1 MDGESRASR
10 NRLLRKSSRFDIVII
25 YRIFPGKPASLI
37 QKWSDHITSFHMNL
51 SNREVATVSHESY
64 PVVTSHWYPNWH
76 VGRWLSG
83 RGGFVQVPPFLSPK
97 RCRGRKPANNVLR
110 WRRNFHTCA
119 LLNVQN
125 TIITMSACTAPSML
139 VTSIS
144 NLAIFSVWWIQSTL
158 AITMYRVKS
167 L

>member
-1 MDGESRASR
+1 MHSSSDFMQAAEPHSILLAISKTWPCFQMYPHPSTYRDTCVIPFCSWSFGEKSMDGESRASR
-10 NRLLRKSSRFDIVII
+10 HRLLRKSSRFDIRII

-83 RGGFVQVPPFLSPK
+83 RGGFVQV
-97 RCRGRKPANNVLR
+97 
-110 WRRNFHTCA
+110 TCA
-119 LLNVQN
+119 
-125 TIITMSACTAPSML
+125 T
-139 VTSIS
+139 
-144 NLAIFSVWWIQSTL
+144 FSFP
-158 AITMYRVKS
+158 
-167 L
+167 